1 LNTKILKLFLALFF
15 CAFWISCENPDDT
28 NTNDGNAN
36 PDPDESS
43 TIGQNLDGAS
53 DPIGSVFFDLT
64 DESLNYTY
72 DFYSVSGIGYANT
85 IDLPCSIRETDVVN
99 LYTFPEYLIEAQN
112 CQYENCGWCNGNGL
126 DSSLNQEDCVAAGG
140 SWIESPN
147 ELDDA
152 SNFIS
157 NSLLDETYGGLCSCW
172 CVDNDGDMVDCGS
185 QNAVSQVY
193 TQGVPTQEGGQCQ
206 NNSYTSEFD
215 CESNGWV
222 WFEDSIDCSLMDA
235 NQDCVMQ
242 EAQDAGIVNSES
254 AEFSISY
261 TDLEKLIWDIEAG
274 RYKPQVS
281 SEITEEVT
289 LTDESDIYDISRYWT
304 IINEWDNIDG
314 KVYIDHSQWN
324 DTTIV
329 YEEQVVECDGLSEED
344 CNAAGLE
351 KGCVWSG
358 AICDV
363 QDCSA
368 ITVQEDCIGNCSW
381 ADDLCGNGSYPVPV
395 DVIIDQTFEYT
406 SSILNPDSLMFRINS
421 DCNNDGVWTIAE
433 TYEDIGT
440 DGCPD
445 QYEDGN
451 GGCVC
456 DYPDDCTD
464 DDIQTGDDPN
474 IDNWQQ
480 GTSQEIYTENNGQ
493 YDCVSPYCNLE
504 ISQDSYRGE
513 PFIDRADNLP
523 AAEVYWDIPIGDSDE
538 GNGEWQGQELEPW
551 ADLNCNLLYDDS
563 VDGTGNGLWDDSE
576 SYQDLNGNGNWDNGE
591 PLYRLSDTPN
601 QIIVNYDTDGNGSV
615 DDLDGP
621 AEVITE
627 IDPDEIN
634 SAMVYLNGG
643 YVSYTDII
651 TEESF
656 EEYKYY
662 TYTPI
667 KEIVTVFS
675 NEIIEDIPAPLV
687 SDEYSIAKTYWETLP
702 DGTDVDGNGIADRY
716 YDYDYH
722 LFKYDDGANQNLL
735 KLIHPAYYYNP
746 GFFESP
752 DEIADG
758 FFEISDLIEDIM
770 IYVNGNNLRS
780 GEKVVTFSVDSVD
793 VNGDGTHNHI
803 YDITKEFEVDYEPV
817 NVPLRSILGIII
829 EEGGSGNTCSE
840 GEMIV
845 CAADNQISCPD
856 ASSEEWRENECGE
869 YIKELEQCSSDS
881 TLNAYKVIR
890 TKNSVMHGSGVEYG
904 ERNTVW
910 LAEGLGIIKDK
921 LEIRWT
927 GENGNL
933 DNWTEYSRLELKS
946 IDNPESGFNLGRLF
960 NAGKVIDINN
970 FENEEELNND
980 PYIPHPTAII
990 QRVRTTND

>member
-1 LNTKILKLFLALFF
+1 MNTRFLKLFLVLFF
-15 CAFWISCENPDDT
+15 CAVWVSCEDPDDT
-28 NTNDGNAN
+28 DPGGGNSNT
-36 PDPDESS
+36 DPEESS
-43 TIGQNLDGAS
+43 TIGEDLSGS
-53 DPIGSVFFDLT
+53 TDPIASVFFDLSN
-64 DESLNYTY
+64 ESLNYTY

-85 IDLPCSIRETDVVN
+85 IDLPCSIRETDIVN

-112 CQYENCGWCNGNGL
+112 CEYENCGWCNGSGL
-126 DSSLNQEDCVAAGG
+126 DSDLNQEDCVAAGG
-140 SWIESPN
+140 SWIESPD

-157 NSLLDETYGGLCSCW
+157 NSLLDETYGDV
-172 CVDNDGDMVDCGS
+172 CVCYCADNDGDMVDCGS

-193 TQGVPTQEGGQCQ
+193 NEISTSGACQ
-206 NNSYTSEFD
+206 NNNYNSKFD

-222 WFEDSIDCSLMDA
+222 WFEDLIDCSLMDA
-235 NQDCVMQ
+235 NQDCVM
-242 EAQDAGIVNSES
+242 EDAQDSDIVNTES

-261 TDLEKLIWDIEAG
+261 TDLEKLVWDIEAG

-304 IINEWDNIDG
+304 IINEWENIDG
-314 KVYIDHSQWN
+314 KIYIDHSQWN

-329 YEEQVVECDGLSEED
+329 YEEQIVECVGLEEQD
-344 CNAAGLE
+344 CTAAGLE
-351 KGCVWSG
+351 KGCVWNGVS
-358 AICDV
+358 CDV
-363 QDCSA
+363 QDCDS
-368 ITVQEDCIGNCSW
+368 ITIQEDCVGNCSW
-381 ADDLCGNGSYPVPV
+381 GEDLCNDAEYPVPV
-395 DVIIDQTFEYT
+395 DVIIDQTFQYT
-406 SSILNPDSLMFRINS
+406 SSILNSDSLMFRINS
-421 DCNNDGVWTIAE
+421 DCNNNGTWTAAE

-445 QYEDGN
+445 EYEDGN

-456 DYPDDCTD
+456 NYPDDCTD
-464 DDIQTGDDPN
+464 DDIQDGDDPN

-504 ISQDSYRGE
+504 ISQDSYKGE
-513 PFIDRADNLP
+513 PFVDRADNLP
-523 AAEVYWDIPIGDSDE
+523 AAEIYWDIPIGDSDE

-551 ADLNCNLLYDDS
+551 ADLNCNLIYDDS
-563 VDGTGNGLWDDSE
+563 ADGTGNGLWDHSE
-576 SYQDLNGNGNWDNGE
+576 EYQDLNGNGIWDDGE

-601 QIIVNYDTDGNGSV
+601 QIIVNYDTDGNGVV
-615 DDLDGP
+615 DGLDGP
-621 AEVITE
+621 AEVIPE
-627 IDPDEIN
+627 VDPDEIN
-634 SAMVYLNGG
+634 SAMTYLNGG
-643 YVSYTDII
+643 YVSYVDII
-651 TEESF
+651 KEESF

-662 TYTPI
+662 SYTPI
-667 KEIVTVFS
+667 KEIITVFS

-687 SDEYSIAKTYWETLP
+687 SDQYSIAKTYWETLP

-770 IYVNGNNLRS
+770 IYVNGNNLRD
-780 GEKVVTFSVDSVD
+780 GENVLTFSVDSVD
-793 VNGDGTHNHI
+793 VNGDGTHNHV
-803 YDITKEFEVDYEPV
+803 YDITKEFEVSYESV
-817 NVPLRSILGIII
+817 DVPLRKVLGTII
-829 EEGGSGNTCSE
+829 EEGGDGNTCSE
-840 GEMIV
+840 GEMII
-845 CAADNQISCPD
+845 CAADEKNSCPD
-856 ASSEEWRENECGE
+856 AGSEECKENECGE
-869 YIKELEQCSSDS
+869 YIKEIEQCSSDS
-881 TLNAYKVIR
+881 TLTAYKIIR

-960 NAGKVIDINN
+960 NSGKVLDINN
-970 FENEEELNND
+970 FENEADLNND